1 MTAAGWDVRHLLS
14 AAEAERAL
22 RIPAATIRSWAR
34 RRVLWPYGLDRRNR
48 PLYDRVDLIKLRD
61 RGWRARTD
69 RRK

>member
-1 MTAAGWDVRHLLS
+1 MTAADWGVRHLLS

-34 RRVLWPYGLDRRNR
+34 RRVLWPYGLDERRR
-48 PLYDRVDLIKLRD
+48 PLYDRADLIKLRD